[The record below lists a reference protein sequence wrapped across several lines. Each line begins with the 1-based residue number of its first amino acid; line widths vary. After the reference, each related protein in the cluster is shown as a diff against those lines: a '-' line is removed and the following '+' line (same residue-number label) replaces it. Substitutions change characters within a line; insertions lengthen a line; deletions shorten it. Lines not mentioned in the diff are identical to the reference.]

1 MPVFNIKDSEARALA
16 TRLTRITG
24 ESLTTAVKRALR
36 GRLASEAYRDFGK
49 GAATRPDLIYAIAS
63 HMFFQ
68 KLTANR
74 SCSDATTFRER
85 APTFSPDWLRS

>member
-1 MPVFNIKDSEARALA
+1 MPVFNIKDPEARALA

-63 HMFFQ
+63 HNAPS
-68 KLTANR
+68 KAHGEPLL
-74 SCSDATTFRER
+74 FRGDD
-85 APTFSPDWLRS
+85 FSRTGADVFP